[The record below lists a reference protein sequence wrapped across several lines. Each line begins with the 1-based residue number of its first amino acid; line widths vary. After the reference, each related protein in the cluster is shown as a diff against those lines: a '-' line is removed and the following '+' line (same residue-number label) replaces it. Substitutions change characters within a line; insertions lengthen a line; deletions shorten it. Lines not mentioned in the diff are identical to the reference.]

1 MSTTITVAGIDAS
14 QIAPHSQPTYE
25 DHADGGCG
33 VARWEWQ
40 LPKVHGG
47 AATTRGAKVVISAWG
62 HPVYF
67 GELDTIA
74 DGEVTCR
81 GKWAAGE
88 TIAALDGSGMAT
100 RDVGTA
106 LAANMARWGITNR
119 AGVSGVVSG
128 DDGDPQMMTDLLGQ
142 YASQS
147 GRYIGVD
154 AAGDLYYRQ
163 DSTIPRWYIHAGD
176 VDLGGSD
183 ALSYSRLI
191 GRHRD
196 MTGTLQTAYSS
207 GSVAP
212 HVDGLVDLV
221 GPDANGRKWG
231 RMTGVDA
238 TAILTNLL
246 TKVGLKPTWT
256 TTLDLHAS
264 QVTTRGGVPANLD
277 AIRACDRARI
287 HSLTASQQAAFGAP
301 YIDVTLGTVTRTTG
315 TPMIQIGPTG
325 STPQTLEA
333 ALGQVGR

>member
-67 GELDTIA
+67 GELDTI
-74 DGEVTCR
+74 DGHDVTCR

-88 TIAALDGSGMAT
+88 TIAALDGAGLAT
-100 RDVGTA
+100 RDVA
-106 LAANMARWGITNR
+106 VAIAAAQSRWGVTNR
-119 AGVSGVVSG
+119 RNLTGTVLG
-128 DDGDPQMMTDLLGQ
+128 DDADPQMMTDLLGQ

-147 GRYIGVD
+147 GRYIGID
-154 AAGDLYYRQ
+154 AAGDYYSRS
-163 DSTIPRWYIHAGD
+163 DEPSPKWYINAGD

-183 ALSYSRLI
+183 ALSYTRLI
-191 GRHRD
+191 GRYRD
-196 MTGTLQTAYSS
+196 MTGVLQTAYS
-207 GSVAP
+207 ANARTP

-231 RMTGVDA
+231 RMTGVHA

-246 TKVGLKPTWT
+246 GKVGLKPTWT

-264 QVTTRGGVPANLD
+264 QITTRGGVPANLD

-287 HSLTASQQAAFGAP
+287 HSLTASQQAAFGVP

-333 ALGQVGR
+333 ALGQAGR